1 MKAVVEKIEDVPE
14 PIRGEYEA
22 KDGKFVLKVEGD
34 HPVVA
39 DAARKA
45 ETVAEAKFRER
56 NIAQAKELE
65 ALKATVE
72 TFKGVDPAEYK
83 SMKSRIDE
91 LERQGVRGSDDVTKR
106 VLAETAKAVEAA
118 VAPIRAKLELAEKA
132 SVEASAALTRKNL
145 EARLREAGVKAGVDE
160 EHAMEDFV
168 ARGLKV
174 FQVKDGAILALKS
187 DGVTPVFG
195 SGSEPL
201 SPEEWAVG
209 LQKEA
214 PHLYKPSKGGGATGG
229 AGTAPFKYISSD
241 PVEFGKN
248 LEGIASGKVR
258 IAQ

>member
-1 MKAVVEKIEDVPE
+1 MKAVVDKIEDVPE
-14 PIRGEYEA
+14 PVRDQYEA

-72 TFKGVDPAEYK
+72 TFKGVDPSEYR
-83 SMKSRIDE
+83 SMKERIAD
-91 LERQGVRGSDDVTKR
+91 LEKQGVRGGEDVTKR

-118 VAPIRAKLELAEKA
+118 VAPIRAQLETEQKA
-132 SVEASAALTRKNL
+132 RAEASAALVRKNL
-145 EARLREAGVKAGVDE
+145 EARLRDAGLKAGVDE

-168 ARGLKV
+168 ARGMKV
-174 FQVKDGAILALKS
+174 FQVKDGEVLALKG

-201 SPEEWAVG
+201 SPEEWAIN

-229 AGTAPFKYISSD
+229 AGTAPIKYISSD
-241 PVEFGKN
+241 PVEFGKH
-248 LEGIASGKVR
+248 LEEIASGKVR
-258 IAQ
+258 VQ